1 MRGCDYINLLSCRVL
16 SFAFLKFFFR
26 ELSTRPLP
34 AFVLRDTAV
43 GETSFKIP
51 FLSEGYRLP
60 FFITRAQLEFAP
72 PKTALS
78 LIFGT

>member
-1 MRGCDYINLLSCRVL
+1 MEES
-16 SFAFLKFFFR
+16 
-26 ELSTRPLP
+26 STAAPHLG
-34 AFVLRDTAV
+34 LRDTAV

-60 FFITRAQLEFAP
+60 FFITRAQLDFAP